1 MKLLKRFF
9 VGVLCLALV
18 PCAAVAKGKAEA
30 KTDRQVWTDVLY
42 KMAAP
47 VLENMSRGELQKNMQ
62 LELSPTWDGRNKKV
76 SRRRHARRQAAQAA
90 ARVGAEELRQRR

>member
-1 MKLLKRFF
+1 MKVLKRFF

-18 PCAAVAKGKAEA
+18 PCAAAAKGKAEA
-30 KTDRQVWTDVLY
+30 KSDRLVWTDVLY

-62 LELSPTWDGRNKKV
+62 LELSPTWTGAT
-76 SRRRHARRQAAQAA
+76 RRWHTWSASA
-90 ARVGAEELRQRR
+90 V